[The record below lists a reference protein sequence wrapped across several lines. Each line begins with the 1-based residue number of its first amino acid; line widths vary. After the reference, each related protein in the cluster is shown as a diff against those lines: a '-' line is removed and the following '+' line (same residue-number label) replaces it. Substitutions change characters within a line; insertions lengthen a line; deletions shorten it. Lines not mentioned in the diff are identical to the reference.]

1 MLESKK
7 GRVLQHGRLAT
18 VFARGGELDLLPGGC
33 AGGAVEWLV
42 AAASVYSTML
52 RWFCLDTV
60 PRPPVLPHPSVVC
73 AAALLGEGGVGV
85 HV

>member
-1 MLESKK
+1 M
-7 GRVLQHGRLAT
+7 LQHRRLAA
-18 VFARGGELDLLPGGC
+18 VFARGGELDLLLGSC
-33 AGGAVEWLV
+33 AGGGVEGLV

-60 PRPPVLPHPSVVC
+60 PQPVVLPHPSVVC
-73 AAALLGEGGVGV
+73 AVALLGEGGVGV